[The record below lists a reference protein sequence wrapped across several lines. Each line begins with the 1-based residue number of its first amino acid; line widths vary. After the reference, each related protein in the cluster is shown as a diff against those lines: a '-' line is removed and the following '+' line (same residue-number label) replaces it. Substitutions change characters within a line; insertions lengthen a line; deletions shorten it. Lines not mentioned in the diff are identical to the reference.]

1 MMDGRSD
8 ERTVGRT
15 DGRTD
20 ERTDERSDHAASII
34 GALVVVRMPV
44 VQQVVKVSNF
54 QPRKWT
60 ALEVQLT
67 TRWTHLPLMPL
78 SR

>member
-1 MMDGRSD
+1 MRVHDQM
-8 ERTVGRT
+8 
-15 DGRTD
+15 
-20 ERTDERSDHAASII
+20 AWII
-34 GALVVVRMPV
+34 GALVVVRMPMF
-44 VQQVVKVSNF
+44 QQVAKLSNF
-54 QPRKWT
+54 RPRKWA

>member
-1 MMDGRSD
+1 MNDG
-8 ERTVGRT
+8 RTVGRT
-15 DGRTD
+15 DCRTDGRSDGRTD
-20 ERTDERSDHAASII
+20 GRSDHAASII